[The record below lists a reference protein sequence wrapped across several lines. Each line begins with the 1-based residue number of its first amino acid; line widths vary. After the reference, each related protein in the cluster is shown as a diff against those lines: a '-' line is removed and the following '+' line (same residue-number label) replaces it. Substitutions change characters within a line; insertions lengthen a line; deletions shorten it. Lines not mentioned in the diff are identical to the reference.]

1 MHPFPYFSYEFYPY
15 IRYLN
20 LDKESTEDNA
30 VAVENKTDTFIYIE
44 PRDWYAKTPI
54 RESE

>member
-44 PRDWYAKTPI
+44 PGG
-54 RESE
+54 